1 MASTVQVREKMEPFF
16 SNSRLLGGTGRSVW
30 HKSAPTAVRKAFAA
44 DECDPDA
51 FDAGWDAWKAH
62 LAERPAPRDPAD
74 VLPSKRGAIYWATSD
89 SLRSRAEP
97 AWSQRVKRLAK
108 RSPAADRELERD
120 VLQWLAEASGNQ
132 PQWQHAIEA
141 LACCHALP
149 DLAAVVSADAW
160 FALLDHLLVVADE
173 AAGIE
178 LQAEPLVHQ
187 LLAGEL
193 PLTLAYLFPELAAC
207 RKLGGVA
214 GRTLSAGLVDLLDG
228 EGLLEAEHLS
238 KLRPLLACW
247 TRCWALDQEAK
258 LKALTAD
265 AREQYEWLVRQAMQF
280 TRYDGTHVLSNGLT
294 GGWCVELFEA
304 ALEFGSDEDDQHIA
318 ALVLPGQSRERKRE
332 AADWELPDSV
342 AHSEWA
348 QLAVLRPE
356 WSRGGERLTVLYHE
370 QSMQVELS
378 AGQDVLFSGT
388 WELEVT
394 VNGRPARPESDW
406 EEVCWLSDEDVDL
419 LELEIDLEGGIRVQ
433 RQMILARD
441 DGCLLLGDIILGD
454 QPAKLEYRGCLP
466 LCPDIAFR
474 AANESREGF
483 LAGRARRALV
493 LPLALPEWRAD
504 RRIGEL
510 KQTSR
515 GLELRQSMAGQNLYA
530 PLFIDLDRQRFTR
543 QTTWRQLTV
552 AESLEIQPPDVA
564 AGYRVA
570 IGDEQWLVYRSLAEK
585 ANRTLLGHNLSS
597 EMLFAQFDET
607 GEVESLAEID

>member
-1 MASTVQVREKMEPFF
+1 MR
-16 SNSRLLGGTGRSVW
+16 G
-30 HKSAPTAVRKAFAA
+30 FA
-44 DECDPDA
+44 
-51 FDAGWDAWKAH
+51 K
-62 LAERPAPRDPAD
+62 
-74 VLPSKRGAIYWATSD
+74 
-89 SLRSRAEP
+89 
-97 AWSQRVKRLAK
+97 
-108 RSPAADRELERD
+108 
-120 VLQWLAEASGNQ
+120 ASGDR
-132 PQWQHAIEA
+132 PEWHHALEA
-141 LACCHALP
+141 LACCRAFP
-149 DLAAVVSADAW
+149 DLEAMVSVDVW
-160 FALLDHLLVVADE
+160 CVLQDHLHAVADE
-173 AAGIE
+173 AAGIDPE
-178 LQAEPLVHQ
+178 AEPLVHQ

-193 PLTLAYLFPELAAC
+193 PLTLAYLLPELTAC

-228 EGLLEAEHLS
+228 EGLLEAENLS

-247 TRCWALDQEAK
+247 TRCWALDEEAK
-258 LKALTAD
+258 LKALTAE

-280 TRYDGTHVLSNGLT
+280 TRYDGTQVFSNGLT
-294 GGWCVELFEA
+294 GGWCAELFDA
-304 ALEFGSDEDDQHIA
+304 ALEFGSDEDDEHIA
-318 ALVLPGQSRERKRE
+318 ALVLPGQSQEQKSE
-332 AADWELPDSV
+332 AADWELPDS
-342 AHSEWA
+342 ATRSEWA

-441 DGCLLLGDIILGD
+441 DGCLLMGDIILGD
-454 QPAKLEYRGCLP
+454 RPAKLEYRGCLP
-466 LCPDIAFR
+466 LCPDVAFR
-474 AANESREGF
+474 PADESREGF
-483 LAGRARRALV
+483 LCGRARRALV

-504 RRIGEL
+504 WRVGEL
-510 KQTSR
+510 KHTSR
-515 GLELRQSMAGQNLYA
+515 GLELRQSMAGRNLYA

-552 AESLEIQPPDVA
+552 AESLEIQPLDVA

-597 EMLFAQFDET
+597 EMLFAQFDKT